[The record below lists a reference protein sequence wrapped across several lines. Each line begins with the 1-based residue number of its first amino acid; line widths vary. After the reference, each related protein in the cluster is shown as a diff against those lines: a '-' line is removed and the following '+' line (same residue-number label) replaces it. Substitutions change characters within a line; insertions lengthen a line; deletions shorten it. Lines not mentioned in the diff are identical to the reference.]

1 MARERAFD
9 DEDAE
14 LLRAVAH
21 QTAVGL
27 KKAELIERLT
37 AENIVKD
44 MFEALAAG
52 SVDAAEAKA
61 AEARCDL
68 SRPHVFLHAVRA
80 PSSGEDRAAWPEL
93 AAQFEAACAVSIRA
107 PSSTPATTGCAR
119 SRRCPRRARR
129 GRARCARAARSWRAT
144 PGLIVGLSDVDRG
157 AASARRRMREA
168 ADAARIGA
176 LARGRRRRGVIRGAR
191 RVQVPGPPGA
201 RRRAARPL
209 PQSVEELIEYDRRRG
224 ARSWRRSSA
233 SWPIAAASRRAP
245 GRSTSTRTRCVSGSS
260 GSSA

>member
-1 MARERAFD
+1 MALLRGGRSGAVDDELLVAPLAAGDEQLGLLVCIAHERAFD

-61 AEARCDL
+61 GEARCDL

-80 PSSGEDRAAWPEL
+80 P
-93 AAQFEAACAVSIRA
+93 
-107 PSSTPATTGCAR
+107 
-119 SRRCPRRARR
+119 PR
-129 GRARCARAARSWRAT
+129 
-144 PGLIVGLSDVDRG
+144 
-157 AASARRRMREA
+157 
-168 ADAARIGA
+168 
-176 LARGRRRRGVIRGAR
+176 
-191 RVQVPGPPGA
+191 
-201 RRRAARPL
+201 
-209 PQSVEELIEYDRRRG
+209 
-224 ARSWRRSSA
+224 
-233 SWPIAAASRRAP
+233 
-245 GRSTSTRTRCVSGSS
+245 
-260 GSSA
+260 